1 MRRRLE
7 KWSQGWVTPS
17 GRNQPRQR
25 PAGSLAG
32 SKSSISST
40 SDAGTESVERSA
52 SSPAA
57 PAQDKEADGFFMTAP
72 PRMEAPPVN
81 VEEMAVL
88 ADNVLCCCHPRHGS
102 LTQEAAAPDF
112 VRCKLRLS
120 EEVLHLQAAED
131 AALVILL
138 NKVTDVSVLTGPRIS
153 EQMKDAGSE
162 VLLLCLSSPVSR
174 SSPGSAES
182 LKDEIPSSWEVPP
195 IPFGKL
201 PLSRPG
207 LPARWQVP
215 AKIPAGRW
223 LQGQPL
229 GDFDRSN
236 AQLHQHLSV
245 GMLPL
250 HASVGRLPPQSP
262 ASRQLPEDRRLHETA
277 EWVRQRLQC
286 LPSSCHTAVVV
297 WVGDSENM
305 ARSSGRGCRLRNEG
319 IPAIVGFADAAD
331 AAKAHQEILLC
342 RAKRLGF

>member
-52 SSPAA
+52 SSPAV
-57 PAQDKEADGFFMTAP
+57 PAQDKEADGFFVTAP

-81 VEEMAVL
+81 VAEMAVL
-88 ADNVLCCCHPRHGS
+88 ADDVLCCCHPRHGS
-102 LTQEAAAPDF
+102 LTQEAAATDF

-120 EEVLHLQAAED
+120 EEVLHFQAAED
-131 AALVILL
+131 AALAILL

-153 EQMKDAGSE
+153 EQMKDAGSD

-174 SSPGSAES
+174 SSH
-182 LKDEIPSSWEVPP
+182 EIPSSWEVPP

-201 PLSRPG
+201 PVSRPG

-262 ASRQLPEDRRLHETA
+262 ASRQLPEDRHLHETA

-286 LPSSCHTAVVV
+286 LPPSCHTAVVV

-319 IPAIVGFADAAD
+319 TPAIVGFADAAD
-331 AAKAHQEILLC
+331 AAKAHEEILLR